1 MIHILRDHLPQYITV
16 IQLVLKK
23 KYSGF
28 SYIKINL
35 TGSEILMKNFEI
47 LEKLKKKKYLTEV
60 EKI

>member
-1 MIHILRDHLPQYITV
+1 MIHILRDHLPQYITE

>member
-1 MIHILRDHLPQYITV
+1 MIHILRDHLPQYITE

-47 LEKLKKKKYLTEV
+47 LEKLKKKN
-60 EKI
+60 I